1 MRKKAITTYSSTP
14 LQNILTRK
22 IIPVVKNLVNNRPTF
37 IIYRPTAVIIRTT
50 VILITLRNK

>member
-1 MRKKAITTYSSTP
+1 MHKKAITTYSRTTI
-14 LQNILTRK
+14 QNIPTRK
-22 IIPVVKNLVNNRPTF
+22 IIPVVKNLVNNRPTS